1 MNVSKSTK
9 TVHSD
14 PMKRRRSLSLV
25 MLLVFMMTLFAGIV
39 VTSGC
44 GEEEKTT
51 IKTYFASEKGK
62 AQMEKDFAELKSSG
76 FFSDCKWSTPS
87 DNLLVYEYT
96 LAPEYEMD
104 AETVEKNIDN
114 TVKPEI
120 QKIIKDNIDKGV
132 EPYSV
137 TIKYYSNDG
146 SLITERTITKD
157 N

>member
-1 MNVSKSTK
+1 
-9 TVHSD
+9 
-14 PMKRRRSLSLV
+14 
-25 MLLVFMMTLFAGIV
+25 
-39 VTSGC
+39 
-44 GEEEKTT
+44 
-51 IKTYFASEKGK
+51 
-62 AQMEKDFAELKSSG
+62 
-76 FFSDCKWSTPS
+76 
-87 DNLLVYEYT
+87 
-96 LAPEYEMD
+96 MD